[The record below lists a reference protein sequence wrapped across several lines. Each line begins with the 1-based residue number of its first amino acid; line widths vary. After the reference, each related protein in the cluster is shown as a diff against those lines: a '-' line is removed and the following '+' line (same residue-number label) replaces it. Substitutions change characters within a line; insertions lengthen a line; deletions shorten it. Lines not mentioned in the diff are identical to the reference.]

1 MCIFLS
7 IREVILDF
15 VPSRINNDLTV
26 ESKRMYYQR
35 MLSALKTVLNKG
47 SKRGYA
53 RIESHAKNARHAER
67 EEERKKEKEKAG
79 LRREA
84 KGNVKSTEP

>member
-1 MCIFLS
+1 M
-7 IREVILDF
+7 VILDF

-35 MLSALKTVLNKG
+35 MLSALKTVLNEG
-47 SKRGYA
+47 SKRGYT